1 MSEIFFILRYTQ
13 WQEGDNNQQS
23 LDKWSVD
30 PEDVETIKSKSTT
43 AQENTLGKIA
53 NTMQQQQKKSQ
64 PILTTLT
71 EITKEFKKEID
82 LNNIKTDLL
91 QD

>member
-1 MSEIFFILRYTQ
+1 MKCRSKQ
-13 WQEGDNNQQS
+13 SSNNYYVVTNSQS
-23 LDKWSVD
+23 CTLGSIDCT
-30 PEDVETIKSKSTT
+30 EDVETIKSKSTT

-71 EITKEFKKEID
+71 EITKEFKKEI
-82 LNNIKTDLL
+82 IRPK
-91 QD
+91 